1 MPYKQPKNTPL
12 HNDGASEP
20 ITAAILGGIKL
31 AKVAVAGVKAAKAAK
46 VAAAAAKAAKAAKA
60 GKVALKA
67 GKFAKTA
74 KAASTAAKTGKA
86 TASTAKATT
95 KGAVKLTQNT
105 MPKLQKLGEAGQK
118 SVSKAQKFAKFS
130 SKHQK
135 LGKAV
140 EKTKSLAGKAKGK
153 ADLVQGKIDK
163 GFDKAAEITG
173 KDAGD
178 LKSRASEIGI
188 NKVNEAEA
196 AIRSKN
202 DSSITAEDLNQPLG
216 LTKSETEPLDPR
228 YEAKDQPSSYSNPS
242 GASMRGN
249 MPKGYQSSS
258 ADNFK
263 TPKTDYQR
271 FFQNLANNSV
281 NANIGGVKV
290 NVGHVGL
297 IAGHLVG
304 KGVDAVKAKKRLNS
318 LKKEKIANNESAA
331 RAEEEK
337 KNKNIMQQLDDE
349 NKMENLK
356 G

>member
-118 SVSKAQKFAKFS
+118 SVTKAQKFAKFS

-140 EKTKSLAGKAKGK
+140 EKTKSLAGKAKGMS
-153 ADLVQGKIDK
+153 DY

-173 KDAGD
+173 QDAGD
-178 LKSRASEIGI
+178 LKSRVAEAGI
-188 NKVNEAEA
+188 NKANEAEA
-196 AIRSKN
+196 AIKSRN
-202 DSSITAEDLNQPLG
+202 DSSVTAEDLNKPLG
-216 LTKSETEPLDPR
+216 LTRNETEPLDPR

-242 GASMRGN
+242 GASMKTN

-304 KGVDAVKAKKRLNS
+304 KGVDAVKAKKRLNT

-331 RAEEEK
+331 RAKEEE